1 MLGTCCVL
9 ENRNHKNSR
18 RRSGSSFG
26 NISEPHPISDNRT
39 DFLRKPPQTPS
50 TVGGGSVPS
59 RRQTLTRVRSFFG
72 RSPPANGLPSS
83 PRPVPPMPLN
93 IRRPA
98 ANNDRPVTPV
108 LQREPSYEDI
118 NIFANEDTLGSNNS
132 RGGRESHM
140 TTFGDMMQRSG
151 SLAGLPKG
159 KRESYF
165 NTYV

>member
-1 MLGTCCVL
+1 
-9 ENRNHKNSR
+9 
-18 RRSGSSFG
+18 
-26 NISEPHPISDNRT
+26 
-39 DFLRKPPQTPS
+39 
-50 TVGGGSVPS
+50 
-59 RRQTLTRVRSFFG
+59 
-72 RSPPANGLPSS
+72 
-83 PRPVPPMPLN
+83 MPLN

-98 ANNDRPVTPV
+98 ATNDRPVTPV

-151 SLAGLPKG
+151 SLGGLPKG